1 LNANRPFDSWS
12 VRTSKFVESIT
23 PAVRISSEIM
33 IHDFR
38 FACRQLIKAPGFAIA
53 AILVLALG
61 IGANTAVFSLVHTML
76 FAPPGYAQPHELVQ
90 VFSQDKKNPKSFR
103 AFSYPTLTDIRA
115 QNSVFSGVAAHNVGM
130 VGLGEKGNTRRVFAD
145 VVSSDYFAVLGV
157 TPLRGR
163 VFLPEEETPGRDAHV
178 AIVSYSYWAR
188 HNLDPSIL
196 GSQILINGRSCT
208 VVGILPQTFTG
219 TMMVFSPEV
228 WMPLSA
234 YDSIANN
241 FATEKSKPL
250 ASRDGEHLLLIG
262 RFKPG
267 MTAMTA
273 EAALKT
279 LAANLEK
286 AFPVEQKDQT
296 FTTAPVS
303 RFSISDD
310 PPDDSNIAAIAPL
323 LMGMAAIVLLV
334 ACLNLANMLL
344 ARGTARR
351 KEIALRLALGGSR
364 WRIVRQLLT
373 EGLLLALLGGVGGL
387 MLGIWCSGLLA
398 RSLSSLMP
406 LDVVWNGGP
415 SLPVLAVTF
424 GFCLLGTVC
433 FALGPAMK
441 LSRSSVIEDLKEH
454 AGEDVV
460 RRRWRF
466 LPRNPLVVAQIAFSL
481 ALLTAA
487 ALFIRGANK
496 AATFE
501 TGLHAEKDLLL
512 EVDASLSGASQSQVQ
527 QTYRALSD
535 RLATLPGV
543 HHVSISATAPFG
555 MLSLGKAIQRAGV
568 HVAPDGKPL
577 NAAEGLAYKTRFHS
591 VGADYFASVGLP
603 ILRGRAFSV
612 NESTQGEGPAVAII
626 DEALARKLWPD
637 GDALGQR
644 IQYADDNAPRAKGDS
659 PDSMGISQGGKGN
672 IKTGE
677 AIEVIGIVPSTRGA
691 LFERQPRGS
700 IYVPFARGFQSAAYF
715 FLQCPGLTKDN
726 VAQMA
731 DAIRRSV
738 REVDPTLPVLSLKTY
753 PQHVDSN
760 LQLWTVRAGA
770 TLFTVFGG
778 LALTLAIVGVYG
790 VKAYSVA
797 RRTREIG
804 IRMALGA
811 RPSTVQ
817 WMILREGSFML
828 AGGVLIGLLL
838 AVATGKLLSGMLY
851 QVGTLDPVAFSMAPL
866 LLAAATFLATWLPA
880 RRATR
885 ISPMTALRTE

>member
-1 LNANRPFDSWS
+1 
-12 VRTSKFVESIT
+12 
-23 PAVRISSEIM
+23 M

-38 FACRQLIKAPGFAIA
+38 FACRQLIKAPGFAVA

-61 IGANTAVFSLVHTML
+61 IGANTAVFSLVNTMV
-76 FAPPGYAQPHELVQ
+76 FAPPGYARPHELVQ

-103 AFSYPTLTDIRA
+103 AFSYPTLTDIRG

-157 TPLRGR
+157 APLRGR

-234 YDSIANN
+234 YDSIATN
-241 FATEKSKPL
+241 FTTEKSKSL
-250 ASRDGEHLLLIG
+250 ASRDGAHLLLIG
-262 RFKPG
+262 RFKPS

-310 PPDDSNIAAIAPL
+310 PPDDSDVAAIAPL

-387 MLGIWCSGLLA
+387 ILGIWCSGLLA
-398 RSLSSLMP
+398 RSLTSLMP

-512 EVDASLSGASQSQVQ
+512 EVDASLSGAPQSQVQ

-535 RLATLPGV
+535 RLAALPGV
-543 HHVSISATAPFG
+543 QHVSISATAPFG

-568 HVAPDGKPL
+568 HVAPDQKPS
-577 NAAEGLAYKTRFHS
+577 NAAEGLAYKARFHS
-591 VGADYFASVGLP
+591 VGADYFASVALP
-603 ILRGRAFSV
+603 ILRGRVFSV
-612 NESTQGEGPAVAII
+612 NESTQSEGPAVAII
-626 DEALARKLWPD
+626 DETLARKLWPD

-644 IQYADDNAPRAKGDS
+644 IQYADDNAPRAKADS

-672 IKTGE
+672 IKAGE

-691 LFERQPRGS
+691 LFERQSRGS

-715 FLQCPGLTKDN
+715 FLQCPGLTKEN

-731 DAIRRSV
+731 DVIRRTV
-738 REVDPTLPVLSLKTY
+738 REVDPILPVLSLKTY
-753 PQHVDSN
+753 PQHVHSN

-770 TLFTVFGG
+770 TLFTVFGV
-778 LALTLAIVGVYG
+778 LALMLAIVGVYG

-811 RPSTVQ
+811 RRSTVQ

-828 AGGVLIGLLL
+828 AGGIVVGLLL
-838 AVATGKLLSGMLY
+838 AIATGKILSGILY
-851 QVGTLDPVAFSMAPL
+851 QVGALDPVAFSTAPL
-866 LLAAATFLATWLPA
+866 LLAAATLLATWLPA

-885 ISPMTALRTE
+885 ISPMMALRTE

>member
-1 LNANRPFDSWS
+1 
-12 VRTSKFVESIT
+12 
-23 PAVRISSEIM
+23 M

-53 AILVLALG
+53 AVFVLALG
-61 IGANTAVFSLVHTML
+61 IGANTAIFSLVDAML
-76 FAPPGYAQPHELVQ
+76 FAPPGYAHPHELVQ

-103 AFSYPTLTDIRA
+103 AFSYPTWLDIRT
-115 QNSVFSGVAAHNVGM
+115 QNSVFSGIAAHNVGM
-130 VGLGEKGNTRRVFAD
+130 VGLGEKGDTRRVFVDIA
-145 VVSSDYFAVLGV
+145 SSNYFAVLGIA
-157 TPLRGR
+157 PIRGR
-163 VFLPEEETPGRDAHV
+163 VFLPAEETGDAQV

-188 HNLDPSIL
+188 HNLDPSVL
-196 GSQILINGRSCT
+196 GSQIVINGRSYT
-208 VVGILPQTFTG
+208 IVGILPRTFTG
-219 TMMVFSPEV
+219 TMAVLSPEV
-228 WMPLSA
+228 WLPLSA
-234 YDSIANN
+234 YDSMANN
-241 FATEKSKPL
+241 SASENNKPL
-250 ASRDGEHLLLIG
+250 ASREGEHLLLIA

-267 MTAMTA
+267 MTTPAA
-273 EAALKT
+273 EPALKT
-279 LAANLEK
+279 LAVNLEK

-296 FTTAPVS
+296 FITAPLS

-310 PPDDSNIAAIAPL
+310 PPDDSDIAAIAPL

-387 MLGIWCSGLLA
+387 MLGIWCSSFLA
-398 RSLSSLMP
+398 HSLGKLMP

-415 SLPVLAVTF
+415 SLPVLAITF

-441 LSRSSVIEDLKEH
+441 LSRASVIEDLKEH

-460 RRRWRF
+460 SRRWRF

-496 AATFE
+496 AAMVE

-512 EVDASLSGASQSQVQ
+512 EVDASLSGVPPAQVE
-527 QTYRALSD
+527 QTYRTLND

-543 HHVSISATAPFG
+543 RHVSISATAPFG
-555 MLSLGKAIQRAGV
+555 MLSLGKAIQRAGA
-568 HVAPDGKPL
+568 HVAPDAKPS
-577 NAAEGLAYKTRFHS
+577 NAAEGLAYRTRFHS

-612 NESTQGEGPAVAII
+612 NETTQSEGPAIAII
-626 DEALARKLWPD
+626 DETLARKLWPD

-644 IQYADDNAPRAKGDS
+644 IQYADDNAPRAKSDS

-672 IKTGE
+672 IKTGD

-691 LFERQPRGS
+691 LFEHQPRGS
-700 IYVPFARGFQSAAYF
+700 IYVPFSRGFQSAAYF
-715 FLQCPGLTKDN
+715 FLQCPGLNREN
-726 VAQMA
+726 VTQMLE
-731 DAIRRSV
+731 AIRRTV
-738 REVDPTLPVLSLKTY
+738 REVDPTLPVLSLKTF

-770 TLFTVFGG
+770 TLFTIFGG

-811 RPSTVQ
+811 RPDTVQ

-828 AGGVLIGLLL
+828 AGGIAIGLLL
-838 AVATGKLLSGMLY
+838 AIATGKILSGMLY
-851 QVGTLDPVAFSMAPL
+851 QVGALDPVAFSASPL
-866 LLAAATFLATWLPA
+866 ILTAATLLATWLPA

>member
-1 LNANRPFDSWS
+1 
-12 VRTSKFVESIT
+12 
-23 PAVRISSEIM
+23 M

-53 AILVLALG
+53 AILVLSLG
-61 IGANTAVFSLVHTML
+61 IGANTAVFSLVNTML

-90 VFSQDKKNPKSFR
+90 IFSQDKKNPKSFR
-103 AFSYPTLTDIRA
+103 AFSYPTLSDIRT

-157 TPLRGR
+157 APLRGR

-273 EAALKT
+273 GSALKT
-279 LAANLEK
+279 LAANLEQ

-310 PPDDSNIAAIAPL
+310 PPDDSEVAAIAPL
-323 LMGMAAIVLLV
+323 LMGMAAVVLLV

-398 RSLSSLMP
+398 RSLTSLMP

-415 SLPVLAVTF
+415 SLPVLALTF
-424 GFCLLGTVC
+424 AFCLLGTVC

-496 AATFE
+496 AAKVE
-501 TGLHAEKDLLL
+501 TGLHADKDLLL
-512 EVDASLSGASQSQVQ
+512 EVDASLSGAPQAQVQ

-535 RLATLPGV
+535 RLPALPGV
-543 HHVSISATAPFG
+543 QHVSISATAPFG

-568 HVAPDGKPL
+568 HAAPDDKPS
-577 NAAEGLAYKTRFHS
+577 NAAEGLAYRTRFHS

-612 NESTQGEGPAVAII
+612 NESTQSEGPPVAII
-626 DEALARKLWPD
+626 DETLARKLWPD

-644 IQYADDNAPRAKGDS
+644 IQYADDNAPRAKDDG
-659 PDSMGISQGGKGN
+659 PDNMGISQGGKGN

-700 IYVPFARGFQSAAYF
+700 IYVPFTRGFQSAAYF
-715 FLQCPGLTKDN
+715 FIQCPGLTKEN

-731 DAIRRSV
+731 DTIRRTV

-770 TLFTVFGG
+770 TLFTVFGA

-828 AGGVLIGLLL
+828 AGGIVIGLLL
-838 AVATGKLLSGMLY
+838 AIATGKILSGMLY
-851 QVGTLDPVAFSMAPL
+851 QVGALDPVALSTAPL
-866 LLAAATFLATWLPA
+866 LLAAATLLATWLPA

-885 ISPMTALRTE
+885 ITPMMALRTE